1 MSIEV
6 FISYSHDDV
15 NREWLETFVQA
26 LQDRNL
32 TVWSDEQDIAPGDQ
46 WVDELDSAL
55 RRSDAVVAVISGN
68 QSGNP
73 NIFFE
78 VGAAIGANKRLIL
91 VLDPSSARS
100 LPLNLQR
107 RRWIAIEEPEETA
120 QEVADAISAPG

>member
-1 MSIEV
+1 MSLKV

-32 TVWSDEQDIAPGDQ
+32 TVWSEEQDITPGDQ

-55 RRSDAVVAVISGN
+55 RRSDAVVAVISGS

-91 VLDPSSARS
+91 VLDPSSVRS